1 MSQRFRHSASPAL
14 SRRDFVR
21 GLGVGVLGA
30 GLSQVL
36 AASEISAGALPG
48 RAKACIMIFLFGGPS
63 QIDTWD
69 MKPDAPVECRG
80 EFRPIATSAPGIE
93 LCEHLPLTARHMHQ
107 VAVVRSVTM
116 SGMVIGNGDH
126 HADTYYSLTGHRPD
140 RSFFVEGIN
149 RKPHLD
155 DWPYIGAT
163 AASRMTRDPE
173 LPPIVQLP
181 ARSGEVTNYINPG
194 QFAGILGPNYEPVMV
209 RGTLEQPRELSVPQF
224 AMPADLSADRLGRRQ
239 SLLGSIDRWQAGI
252 ERLGGAGLID
262 SYLSHERRAFSLLT
276 SPKAKRAFDLS
287 LEPEAVRARYGDN
300 INSQSM
306 LMARR
311 LVEAGVPVVSVHWVG
326 KVVGAGLSWDT
337 HSDNFNQLKNT
348 LLPPFDS
355 GFSSLLSDLEER
367 GMLEETLVVVNA
379 EMGRTPKIGD
389 PRTGGS
395 AGRDHWVNCLS
406 VLFAGG
412 GIRGGQVYGASDA
425 TAGYPVSK
433 PVHPEHVAATVYESL
448 GIRDNLIFRD
458 REGRPISL
466 AEEAPPI
473 PLFG

>member
-1 MSQRFRHSASPAL
+1 MSQQFRHHASSAL
-14 SRRDFVR
+14 NRRDFVR
-21 GLGVGVLGA
+21 GLGVGCLA
-30 GLSQVL
+30 ASLPQVL
-36 AASEISAGALPG
+36 AASANSAARDLP
-48 RAKACIMIFLFGGPS
+48 RKAKACINIFLFGGPS

-69 MKPDAPVECRG
+69 MKPEAPVECRG
-80 EFRPIATSAPGIE
+80 EFKPIRTTAPGID
-93 LCEHLPLTARHMHQ
+93 LCEHLPLTARLMHHI
-107 VAVVRSVTM
+107 AIVRSVTM
-116 SGMVIGNGDH
+116 NGLVIGNGDH

-140 RSFFVEGIN
+140 RSFFIEGIN
-149 RKPHLD
+149 RKPHAD
-155 DWPYIGAT
+155 DWPCMGAT

-173 LPPIVQLP
+173 LPPVVQLP

-194 QFAGILGPNYEPVMV
+194 QFSGLLGPNYEPVMV
-209 RGTLEQPRELSVPQF
+209 RGDLAHPRDLSVPQF

-239 SLLGSIDRWQAGI
+239 NLLGSIDRWQAGI
-252 ERLGGAGLID
+252 ENSGSLVD

-276 SPKAKRAFDLS
+276 SPKAKKAFDLT
-287 LEPEAVRARYGDN
+287 LEPETNRVRYGND

-311 LVEAGVPVVSVHWVG
+311 LVEAGVPVVNVHWIG
-326 KVVGAGLSWDT
+326 RVVGAGLSWDT

-355 GFSSLLSDLEER
+355 GFSSLLTDLEER
-367 GMLEETLVVVNA
+367 GMLDETLVVVNA

-389 PRTGGS
+389 PRAGGS

-425 TAGYPVSK
+425 VAGYPAAK
-433 PVHPEHVAATVYESL
+433 PVNPEHIAATMYEGL
-448 GIRDNLIFRD
+448 GIREDLIFRD
-458 REGRPISL
+458 REGRPFSL

>member
-1 MSQRFRHSASPAL
+1 MSQLFRHHALPVL

-30 GLSQVL
+30 GLPQVVAASDL
-36 AASEISAGALPG
+36 AAAGGLPG

-69 MKPDAPVECRG
+69 MKPAAPVECRG
-80 EFRPIATSAPGIE
+80 EFQPIATSVPGIE
-93 LCEHLPLTARHMHQ
+93 LCEHLPLTARQMQH

-116 SGMVIGNGDH
+116 QGLVIGNGDH

-140 RSFFVEGIN
+140 RSFFIEGIN
-149 RKPHLD
+149 RKPHAD
-155 DWPYIGAT
+155 DWPFVGST
-163 AASRMTRDPE
+163 AAFKMPRDPE
-173 LPPIVQLP
+173 LPPVVQLP

-194 QFAGILGPNYEPVMV
+194 QFSGLLGPNYEPVMV
-209 RGTLEQPRELSVPQF
+209 RGVLDQPRDLSVPQF
-224 AMPADLSADRLGRRQ
+224 AMPAELSADRLGRRQ
-239 SLLGSIDRWQAGI
+239 SLLGSIDRWQAGV
-252 ERLGGAGLID
+252 EHAGTLLD

-287 LEPEAVRARYGDN
+287 LEPEAVRARYGNN

-355 GFSSLLSDLEER
+355 GFSALLADLDER
-367 GMLEETLVVVNA
+367 GMLDETLVVVNA
-379 EMGRTPKIGD
+379 EMGRTPKVGD
-389 PRTGGS
+389 PRAGGA

-425 TAGYPVSK
+425 VAGYPAAK
-433 PVHPEHVAATVYESL
+433 AVHPEHVAATVYEAL
-448 GIRDNLIFRD
+448 GIRDSLIFRD
-458 REGRPISL
+458 REGRPFSL

>member
-1 MSQRFRHSASPAL
+1 MSQSFQHHGSPAL

-21 GLGVGVLGA
+21 GLGVGVFGA
-30 GLSQVL
+30 GLPQVL
-36 AASEISAGALPG
+36 AASDISAAKALPG

-69 MKPDAPVECRG
+69 MKPEAPVECRG
-80 EFRPIATSAPGIE
+80 EFKPIATTVPGID
-93 LCEHLPLTARHMHQ
+93 LCEHLPLTARQMQH

-116 SGMVIGNGDH
+116 NGLVIGNGDH

-140 RSFFVEGIN
+140 RSFFIEGIN
-149 RKPHLD
+149 RKPHAD
-155 DWPYIGAT
+155 DWPYVGST
-163 AASRMTRDPE
+163 AAARMTRDPE
-173 LPPIVQLP
+173 LPPVVQLP

-194 QFAGILGPNYEPVMV
+194 QFAGVLGPNFEPVMV
-209 RGTLEQPRELSVPQF
+209 RGVLDQPRDLSVPQF

-239 SLLGSIDRWQAGI
+239 NLLGTIDRWQAGI
-252 ERLGGAGLID
+252 EHSGALLD

-276 SPKAKRAFDLS
+276 SQKAKRAFDLS
-287 LEPEAVRARYGDN
+287 LEPEAVRTRYGNN

-326 KVVGAGLSWDT
+326 KIVGAGLSWDT
-337 HSDNFNQLKNT
+337 HSDNFNQLKT
-348 LLPPFDS
+348 ALLPPFDS
-355 GFSSLLSDLEER
+355 GFSALLTDLDER
-367 GMLEETLVVVNA
+367 GMLDDTLVVVNA
-379 EMGRTPKIGD
+379 EMGRTPKVGD
-389 PRTGGS
+389 PRAGGA

-425 TAGYPVSK
+425 VAGYPVAK
-433 PVHPEHVAATVYESL
+433 PVNPEHIAATVYEAL

-458 REGRPISL
+458 REGRPVSL